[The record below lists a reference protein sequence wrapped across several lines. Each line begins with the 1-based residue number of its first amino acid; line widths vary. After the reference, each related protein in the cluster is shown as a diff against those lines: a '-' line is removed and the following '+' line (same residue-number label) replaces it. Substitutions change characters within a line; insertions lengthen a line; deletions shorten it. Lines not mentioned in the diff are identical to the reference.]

1 MSTTFCSTQEGPV
14 NALALNKDYTQVA
27 VGGRNVFKIYLIEDD
42 QFKEV
47 YNLRASKHLGTSFS
61 CNDVAWSST
70 DDNYLATAATNGH
83 VCVWNLG
90 KMGKAMQEQDYQEH
104 KRTVN
109 KVNFHTS
116 EPNRL
121 ISGSQDGTMR
131 YFDIRIPSAVA
142 IFYSNTESVRDV
154 QFSPHNPYNFA
165 SVSENGSVQLWDVRK
180 TDRHQQQYTAHS
192 GPIFACDWHPD
203 VSWLAT
209 ASRDKTIKVW
219 DLTNKPTL
227 EYTIHTIASIGHVKW
242 RPQRKY
248 HISSCALV
256 IDSTINVWDVRRPY
270 IPYAAFNEHK
280 DIASGIAW
288 KGDPES
294 FLSTGRDCTLYH
306 HSFSDADRPASR
318 ANSQAISLNNKGE
331 ILYAQ
336 KIIISNNI
344 ATKSAIGLIRKSS
357 TSVPP
362 DHFHQAASLL
372 QNYLKNTQQ
381 NQESKTFLC
390 FAKNY
395 ILSGRSLSEMCDHN
409 AAVAIEYGKLPI
421 ATIWRIIK
429 IMYGEEFLQNSE
441 IHASRNRENS
451 MTGLVTPLVGMDH
464 LTSDQ
469 RSRDG
474 DTPVAQFSDETEN
487 EDQVDHVAM
496 YNNGFPTYLNYRTG
510 LPKGDFSFGENEL
523 DMEFDGIGSD
533 FRNGYRSYQPI
544 HPTQQDW
551 TLPSEAFPIRHEIMD
566 RSPPADQFP
575 NHNSPDIHEDPLPVV
590 TSIHEPPQGLLTVRI
605 FPSRAAWDP
614 GNILVEALKHHAS
627 LGDIQ
632 TAVCILIVLGEQRK
646 YLTDLDESIQ
656 EQWLLGYI
664 ELLTRYQ
671 LWNIVTQVIKLSW
684 IPSVSH
690 LSQQSTRI
698 NTNCSKCNKPL
709 QRIGWLCDKCHSS
722 EYALCS
728 VCHQVV
734 KGLYVWC
741 QGCSHGG
748 HLGHIQQWISKN
760 NTCPTG
766 CGHFCEYR

>member
-1 MSTTFCSTQEGPV
+1 MSSTFCAIQEGQV

-42 QFKEV
+42 KFTEV
-47 YNLRASKHLGTSFS
+47 YNLRAPKHLGTSFS
-61 CNDVAWSST
+61 CNDVAWSSI

-83 VCVWNLG
+83 VCVWNLT

-116 EPNRL
+116 EPYKL

-131 YFDIRIPSAVA
+131 YFDIRVSTAVA

-154 QFSPHNPYNFA
+154 QFNPHNPCAFA
-165 SVSENGSVQLWDVRK
+165 AVSENGSVQLWDVRK
-180 TDRHQQQYTAHS
+180 PDKYYHQFTAHS
-192 GPIFACDWHPD
+192 GPIFACDWHPETT
-203 VSWLAT
+203 WLAT

-219 DLTNKPTL
+219 DMTNKPSP

-256 IDSTINVWDVRRPY
+256 IDSSINVWDIRRPY

-288 KGDPES
+288 KGDPDA
-294 FLSTGRDCTLYH
+294 FLSTGRDCTLYYH
-306 HSFSDADRPASR
+306 AFSDADRPASR
-318 ANSQAISLNNKGE
+318 ANAQAISLNTKGE
-331 ILYAQ
+331 ILYAK
-336 KIIISNNI
+336 KIVVSNNS
-344 ATKSAIGLIRKSS
+344 TCKSSIGLMRKSS
-357 TSVPP
+357 TSVVP

-372 QNYLKNTQQ
+372 QYYVKNVQQ
-381 NQESKTFLC
+381 RQESEAFLC

-395 ILSGRSLSEMCDHN
+395 ALTGRSLSEMCDHN
-409 AAVAIEYGKLPI
+409 AAVAMECGKKPI
-421 ATIWRIIK
+421 STIWKMIK
-429 IMYGEEFLQNSE
+429 TMYGEEFLQNTE
-441 IHASRNRENS
+441 THTSRNRENS
-451 MTGLVTPLVGMDH
+451 ISGLVPPSVGIEH
-464 LTSDQ
+464 PINDQ
-469 RSRDG
+469 VNRD
-474 DTPVAQFSDETEN
+474 DDNPVAQFSDETEN

-496 YNNGFPTYLNYRTG
+496 YSNGFPTYLNYRTG

-523 DMEFDGIGSD
+523 DMEFDGIGTEL
-533 FRNGYRSYQPI
+533 RNSYRSFQPVQ
-544 HPTQQDW
+544 PVQPDW
-551 TLPSEAFPIRHEIMD
+551 TLPSEAFPIRHEILD

-575 NHNSPDIHEDPLPVV
+575 NNSPDINEDPLPLM
-590 TSIHEPPQGLLTVRI
+590 TSVHDHPQGLLTVRVL
-605 FPSRAAWDP
+605 PSKISWDP
-614 GNILVEALKHHAS
+614 GNLVVAALKHHAL

-632 TAVCILIVLGEQRK
+632 TAVCILIVLGDQRK
-646 YLTDLDESIQ
+646 FLTDLDETIQ
-656 EQWLLGYI
+656 EQWILGYI

-671 LWNIVTQVIKLSW
+671 LWNIVTQIIKLSW
-684 IPSVSH
+684 IPSINQ
-690 LSQQSTRI
+690 LNQQSTRV
-698 NTNCSKCNKPL
+698 NTSCSKCNKPL
-709 QRIGWLCDKCHSS
+709 QRIGWLCDRCHSS

-748 HLGHIQQWISKN
+748 HLVHMQQWISKN
-760 NTCPTG
+760 SMCPTG